1 MSEDVTDLRSGDLAP
16 RERRGDR
23 SRRNVAVIVE
33 TSNDYARGIL
43 RGIHDFQREH
53 PEWSVYLTEHGR
65 HEPDGSFAGNWD
77 GDGVIARIE
86 TTVMANIIRSMDV
99 PTIDVS
105 AARLIPELPYVET
118 DDQTIAEQAV
128 SHLADCGLRTIAFFG
143 DPYYN
148 WSRLRYQAY
157 LRIIERLQLEPHS
170 YMLPVRT
177 DPQVR
182 WYDQRDSIRS
192 WLQKLPKPAG
202 IFACYDACAQQL
214 LEICRYY
221 GILVPEDVA
230 VVGVDDDE
238 LLCELSSPPLSS
250 VILNSRRTGYVAAS
264 LLHQMM
270 NGIPVDRR
278 KYAIAS
284 LGVRKRVSTDILAV
298 EDALVAQAIAFIR
311 DNSQHNLTVDDVV
324 HSVPLSRRA
333 LETRFKNAVNRTP
346 HQEITRV
353 RANAI
358 RELLYVS
365 DMTLSELAEILSFE
379 HPEYLSVFF
388 KKETGM
394 TPKQYRDEARRHRSL
409 RPEHPVS

>member
-1 MSEDVTDLRSGDLAP
+1 
-16 RERRGDR
+16 
-23 SRRNVAVIVE
+23 
-33 TSNDYARGIL
+33 
-43 RGIHDFQREH
+43 
-53 PEWSVYLTEHGR
+53 
-65 HEPDGSFAGNWD
+65 
-77 GDGVIARIE
+77 
-86 TTVMANIIRSMDV
+86 
-99 PTIDVS
+99 
-105 AARLIPELPYVET
+105 
-118 DDQTIAEQAV
+118 
-128 SHLADCGLRTIAFFG
+128 
-143 DPYYN
+143 
-148 WSRLRYQAY
+148 
-157 LRIIERLQLEPHS
+157 
-170 YMLPVRT
+170 
-177 DPQVR
+177 VR